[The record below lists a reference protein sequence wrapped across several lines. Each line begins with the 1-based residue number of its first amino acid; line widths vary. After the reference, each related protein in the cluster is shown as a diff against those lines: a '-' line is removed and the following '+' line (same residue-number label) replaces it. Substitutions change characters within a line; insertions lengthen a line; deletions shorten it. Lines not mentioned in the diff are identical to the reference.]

1 MDWTE
6 GYRRDV
12 RFAVKLLETFVRKS
26 EMIVRVK
33 RQRNDRKIILKE
45 IRISLK
51 VTGQNVRLED
61 LVAAKEGRKHEVIQE
76 QTIKFLRRN
85 LLVSVSFLLLANL
98 TKRTRSTSVSS
109 IDQRVNRNTSWRTR

>member
-76 QTIKFLRRN
+76 QTIKFLCRN

>member
-12 RFAVKLLETFVRKS
+12 RFAVKLLETFVKKS

>member
-12 RFAVKLLETFVRKS
+12 RFAVKLLETFVKKS

-33 RQRNDRKIILKE
+33 RQRNDRKVILKE